1 MNTSRGFTLIE
12 VLVAM
17 TLIAFMSFVLYST
30 IRSTRAAQTLS
41 EERAVQTQTSAAALD
56 LFVQDMNMAYLSL
69 GEDTTVEFKRTLF
82 RASPI
87 GGGAEIVFS
96 TMSHRPTKRNA
107 HESDSCLVTYRLE
120 RDPEYPGLMA
130 LVRRETRRL
139 EAIDPE
145 LMPAETRRLVGRVE
159 LFDLWFFDDTRD
171 EWIDTWDT
179 TSIDGQSAR
188 LPQLVRVHLAVDV
201 GGYLAHF
208 HSMARPHIL
217 EPLNLLPATGKVT
230 SFSNQGGQSGQSG
243 QGGQSGQRGQT
254 GGTGGQPSGRTP
266 RPIEMPRVQ

>member
-1 MNTSRGFTLIE
+1 MTSSRGFTLIE
-12 VLVAM
+12 MLVAM

-30 IRSTRAAQTLS
+30 IRSTRAAQSLS
-41 EERAVQTQTSAAALD
+41 EERAVQTQTMAAALD

-69 GEDTTVEFKRTLF
+69 GEDTSVEFKRTLF
-82 RASPI
+82 RASAN
-87 GGGAEIVFS
+87 GGGMEITFS
-96 TMSHRPTKRNA
+96 TMSHRPTRRNA

-120 RDPEYPGLMA
+120 RDPDHPGFMA

-139 EAIDPE
+139 EAVDPE

-159 LFDLWFFDDTRD
+159 TFDLWFFDATRD
-171 EWIDTWDT
+171 EWIDSWDT
-179 TSIDGQSAR
+179 TSIDGQNAR
-188 LPQLVRVHLAVDV
+188 LPQLVRVHLVVDV

-208 HSMARPHIL
+208 HSMARPHIV

-230 SFSNQGGQSGQSG
+230 PFSNQAGQSGQSG
-243 QGGQSGQRGQT
+243 QGDQDGSSGRNNQNP
-254 GGTGGQPSGRTP
+254 GQPSGRTP

>member
-1 MNTSRGFTLIE
+1 MTSSRGFTLIE

-30 IRSTRAAQTLS
+30 IRSTRAAQSLS
-41 EERAVQTQTSAAALD
+41 EDRAVQTQTTAAALD

-69 GEDTTVEFKRTLF
+69 GEDTTVEFRRTQF
-82 RASPI
+82 RASAS
-87 GGGAEIVFS
+87 GGGAELVFS
-96 TMSHRPTKRNA
+96 TMSHQPTRRNA

-120 RDPEYPGLMA
+120 RDPDRPGLMA
-130 LVRRETRRL
+130 LVRKETRRL
-139 EAIDPE
+139 EAVDPE
-145 LMPAETRRLVGRVE
+145 LMPAETRRLVGGVE
-159 LFDLWFFDDTRD
+159 IFNLWFFDATRD
-171 EWIDTWDT
+171 EWVDSWDT

-230 SFSNQGGQSGQSG
+230 SFSNQGGQSGQGG
-243 QGGQSGQRGQT
+243 QGGRDNQNP
-254 GGTGGQPSGRTP
+254 GGQPGGRTP